1 MDVSSNPK
9 YLSLTDLS
17 KFSSLSV
24 KTLRSY
30 LLHQVH
36 PLPHYRLPG
45 KILVKI
51 DDFEA
56 WLTRYR
62 HTAPKPLDLDHEMNA
77 LASEILADLQ

>member
-1 MDVSSNPK
+1 MDVFNNAQ
-9 YLSLTDLS
+9 YLSLQGLS

-30 LLHQVH
+30 LMHQVH

-45 KILVKI
+45 KILVKL

-56 WLTRYR
+56 WIQRYR
-62 HTAPKPLDLDHEMNA
+62 QAHNCPFDLDHEV
-77 LASEILADLQ
+77 